1 MEEEKENNKLI
12 RKKIFKNLIIA
23 IAMMIYF
30 IIINFSYI
38 RVDENLLLHGIKIAS
53 LVILF
58 ISIVTFEIAYNKD
71 SGSIAINGIEVLVL
85 AIHTLT
91 IRIVVNKFKIDFD
104 KYILYSTYTFAIYY
118 VLKSMIIYTIE
129 KKKYL
134 DSLSD
139 IHEIVNNEPVKKE
152 AKKRKNEENT

>member
-1 MEEEKENNKLI
+1 MIKETM
-12 RKKIFKNLIIA
+12 KKISKNLLLAIA
-23 IAMMIYF
+23 IMIYF
-30 IIINFSYI
+30 VAINYVYIKIGGQNLQQGTKIISLII
-38 RVDENLLLHGIKIAS
+38 LLL
-53 LVILF
+53 
-58 ISIVTFEIAYNKD
+58 SITTFEIAYHKD
-71 SGSIAINGIEVLVL
+71 NGIIAINGIEVLVL

-104 KYILYSTYTFAIYY
+104 KYVLYSTYTFAIYY